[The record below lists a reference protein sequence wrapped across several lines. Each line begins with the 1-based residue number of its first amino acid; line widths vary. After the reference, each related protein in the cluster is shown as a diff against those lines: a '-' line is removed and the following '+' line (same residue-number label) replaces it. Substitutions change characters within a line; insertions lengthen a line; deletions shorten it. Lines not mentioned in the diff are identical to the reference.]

1 MKRGWFILASI
12 GLSLSGCLAASMN
25 YEPWS
30 PQAPQWPQMD
40 WGQSCPSQ
48 PVVSK
53 GICIVRGGCS
63 CLCKC
68 CLSPALCPLSWSQA
82 DRGAKMGYRFLHVNR
97 CDRCLSLTS
106 QCKNILWEWFHS
118 FDGNKEKNEGKNNHV
133 IQKRFQLL
141 LATRKPIMK
150 VYSRSMLKCR
160 ASVKLSFSL

>member
-1 MKRGWFILASI
+1 MHRPKKKKEKSEHSTFAFWVLKSEIQCIMKRGWFILASI

-68 CLSPALCPLSWSQA
+68 CLSPALCPLSRSQA

-97 CDRCLSLTS
+97 CDCCLSLTT
-106 QCKNILWEWFHS
+106 QCKTSCGNDFILLMVTKKKKW
-118 FDGNKEKNEGKNNHV
+118 GEK
-133 IQKRFQLL
+133 
-141 LATRKPIMK
+141 
-150 VYSRSMLKCR
+150 
-160 ASVKLSFSL
+160 